1 MIEILNNCILPLVIT
16 IFAGWFAWET
26 TLMVDEKNKRK
37 RGGSSVGRASGLH
50 PEGRGF
56 DSLSLHQSKK
66 KEIMKE
72 KE

>member
-1 MIEILNNCILPLVIT
+1 MIEILNNCIIPLVIT
-16 IFAGWFAWET
+16 IFAGWFAWES
-26 TLMVDEKNKRK
+26 TLEVDRMKRARR

-66 KEIMKE
+66 KGDKE
-72 KE
+72 